1 MIYKIN
7 CDDKVAVF
15 FINIFAGIIKL
26 CYTLRELY
34 NLILNK
40 NCCFGVVNLLKLINL
55 TKRYNINSVPAVFD
69 INLQVNKGEIF
80 GFIGP
85 NGAGKTTTINMITGI
100 LKPTEGTVLI
110 DGIDIQSD
118 PVSCKARFGYVP
130 DNPDI
135 YERLT
140 GAEYLNF
147 ICDIFNVSSNKRKE
161 KISEFTEK
169 FSISSVLNNQ
179 IKTYS
184 HGMKQKLVLTGA
196 FVHEPKLLILDEP
209 MVGLDPVAAK
219 ILKDEM
225 KSHAKKGNTVFFS
238 THILEVA
245 EKLCTNV
252 AIIKSGE
259 IALSGKLEEIRK
271 NSSLEDIFI
280 DIVS

>member
-1 MIYKIN
+1 M
-7 CDDKVAVF
+7 
-15 FINIFAGIIKL
+15 
-26 CYTLRELY
+26 
-34 NLILNK
+34 
-40 NCCFGVVNLLKLINL
+40 LKLINL

-69 INLQVNKGEIF
+69 LNLEVNKGEIF

-100 LKPTEGTVLI
+100 IKPTDGSVII
-110 DGIDIQSD
+110 DGVDILKD
-118 PVSCKARFGYVP
+118 PIRCKSQIGYVP

-147 ICDIFNVSSNKRKE
+147 ICDIFNVSTEKRNK
-161 KISEFTEK
+161 KICEFTEK
-169 FSISSVLNNQ
+169 FSISNVLNNQ

-225 KSHAKKGNTVFFS
+225 KIHAEKGNTVFFS
-238 THILEVA
+238 THILDVA

-259 IALSGKLEEIRK
+259 IALSGKLEEIRQK
-271 NSSLEDIFI
+271 SSLEDIFI

>member
-1 MIYKIN
+1 M
-7 CDDKVAVF
+7 
-15 FINIFAGIIKL
+15 
-26 CYTLRELY
+26 
-34 NLILNK
+34 
-40 NCCFGVVNLLKLINL
+40 LKLINL

-69 INLQVNKGEIF
+69 LNLKVNKGEIF

-100 LKPTEGTVLI
+100 IKPTDGSVII
-110 DGIDIQSD
+110 DGVDILKD
-118 PVSCKARFGYVP
+118 PISCKSQIGYVP

-140 GAEYLNF
+140 GGEYLNF
-147 ICDIFNVSSNKRKE
+147 ICDIFNVSTEKRNK
-161 KISEFTEK
+161 KICEFTEK
-169 FSISSVLNNQ
+169 FSISNVLNNQ

-225 KSHAKKGNTVFFS
+225 KSHAEKGNTVFFS
-238 THILEVA
+238 THILDVA

-259 IALSGKLEEIRK
+259 IALSGKLEDIRK

-280 DIVS
+280 DIIS

>member
-1 MIYKIN
+1 M
-7 CDDKVAVF
+7 
-15 FINIFAGIIKL
+15 
-26 CYTLRELY
+26 
-34 NLILNK
+34 
-40 NCCFGVVNLLKLINL
+40 LKLINL

-69 INLQVNKGEIF
+69 LNLKVNKGEIF

-100 LKPTEGTVLI
+100 IKPTDGSVII
-110 DGIDIQSD
+110 DGVDILKD
-118 PVSCKARFGYVP
+118 PISCKAQIGYVP

-140 GAEYLNF
+140 GGEYLNF
-147 ICDIFNVSSNKRKE
+147 ICDIFNVSTEKRNK
-161 KISEFTEK
+161 KICEFTEK
-169 FSISSVLNNQ
+169 FSISNVLNNQ

-225 KSHAKKGNTVFFS
+225 KSHAEKGNTVFFS
-238 THILEVA
+238 THILDVA
-245 EKLCTNV
+245 EKLCTKV
-252 AIIKSGE
+252 AIIKQGKIIKVGSMNE
-259 IALSGKLEEIRK
+259 IKGDK
-271 NSSLEDIFI
+271 SLEKVFLELEK
-280 DIVS
+280 

>member
-1 MIYKIN
+1 M
-7 CDDKVAVF
+7 
-15 FINIFAGIIKL
+15 
-26 CYTLRELY
+26 
-34 NLILNK
+34 
-40 NCCFGVVNLLKLINL
+40 LKLINL

-69 INLQVNKGEIF
+69 LNLKVNKGEIF

-100 LKPTEGTVLI
+100 IKPTDGSVTI
-110 DGIDIQSD
+110 DGVDILRD
-118 PVSCKARFGYVP
+118 PISCKAQIGYVP

-140 GAEYLNF
+140 GGEYLNF
-147 ICDIFNVSSNKRKE
+147 ICDIFNVSTEKRNK
-161 KISEFTEK
+161 KICEFTEK
-169 FSISSVLNNQ
+169 FSISNVLNNQ

-225 KSHAKKGNTVFFS
+225 KSHAEKGNTVFFS
-238 THILEVA
+238 THILDVA

-259 IALSGKLEEIRK
+259 IALSGKLEDIRK

-280 DIVS
+280 DIIS

>member
-1 MIYKIN
+1 M
-7 CDDKVAVF
+7 
-15 FINIFAGIIKL
+15 
-26 CYTLRELY
+26 
-34 NLILNK
+34 
-40 NCCFGVVNLLKLINL
+40 LKLINL

-69 INLQVNKGEIF
+69 LNLKVNKGEIF

-100 LKPTEGTVLI
+100 IKPTDGSVII
-110 DGIDIQSD
+110 DGVDILRD
-118 PVSCKARFGYVP
+118 PISCKSQIGYVP

-140 GAEYLNF
+140 GGEYLNF
-147 ICDIFNVSSNKRKE
+147 ICDIFNVSTEKRNK
-161 KISEFTEK
+161 KICEFTEK
-169 FSISSVLNNQ
+169 FSISNVLNNQ

-225 KSHAKKGNTVFFS
+225 KSHAEKGNTVFFS
-238 THILEVA
+238 THILDVA

-259 IALSGKLEEIRK
+259 IALSGKLEDIRK
-271 NSSLEDIFI
+271 NSSL
-280 DIVS
+280 

>member
-1 MIYKIN
+1 M
-7 CDDKVAVF
+7 
-15 FINIFAGIIKL
+15 
-26 CYTLRELY
+26 
-34 NLILNK
+34 
-40 NCCFGVVNLLKLINL
+40 LKLINL

-69 INLQVNKGEIF
+69 LNLKVNKGEIF

-100 LKPTEGTVLI
+100 IKPTDGSVII
-110 DGIDIQSD
+110 DGVDILRD
-118 PVSCKARFGYVP
+118 PISCKSQIGYVP

-140 GAEYLNF
+140 GGEYLNF
-147 ICDIFNVSSNKRKE
+147 ICDIFNVSTEKRNK
-161 KISEFTEK
+161 KICEFTEK
-169 FSISSVLNNQ
+169 FSISNVLNNQ

-225 KSHAKKGNTVFFS
+225 KSHAEKGNTVFFS
-238 THILEVA
+238 THILDVA

-259 IALSGKLEEIRK
+259 IALSGKLEDIRK

-280 DIVS
+280 DIIS

>member
-1 MIYKIN
+1 M
-7 CDDKVAVF
+7 
-15 FINIFAGIIKL
+15 
-26 CYTLRELY
+26 
-34 NLILNK
+34 
-40 NCCFGVVNLLKLINL
+40 LKLINL

-69 INLQVNKGEIF
+69 LNLKVNKGEIF

-100 LKPTEGTVLI
+100 IKPTDGSVII
-110 DGIDIQSD
+110 DGVDILRD
-118 PVSCKARFGYVP
+118 PISCKSQIGYVP

-140 GAEYLNF
+140 GGEYLNF
-147 ICDIFNVSSNKRKE
+147 ICDIFNVSTEKRNNK
-161 KISEFTEK
+161 IGEFTEK
-169 FSISSVLNNQ
+169 FSISNVLNNQ

-225 KSHAKKGNTVFFS
+225 KSHAEKGNTVFFS
-238 THILEVA
+238 THILDVA

-259 IALSGKLEEIRK
+259 IALSGKLEDIRK

-280 DIVS
+280 DIIS

>member
-1 MIYKIN
+1 M
-7 CDDKVAVF
+7 
-15 FINIFAGIIKL
+15 
-26 CYTLRELY
+26 
-34 NLILNK
+34 
-40 NCCFGVVNLLKLINL
+40 LKLINL

-69 INLQVNKGEIF
+69 LNLKVNKGEIF

-100 LKPTEGTVLI
+100 IKPTDGSVII
-110 DGIDIQSD
+110 DGVDILKD
-118 PVSCKARFGYVP
+118 PISCKSQIGYVP

-147 ICDIFNVSSNKRKE
+147 ICDIFNVSTEKRNK
-161 KISEFTEK
+161 KICEFTEK
-169 FSISSVLNNQ
+169 FSISNVLNNQ

-225 KSHAKKGNTVFFS
+225 KSHAEKGNTVFFS
-238 THILEVA
+238 THILDVA

-259 IALSGKLEEIRK
+259 IALSGKLEDIRK

-280 DIVS
+280 DIIS